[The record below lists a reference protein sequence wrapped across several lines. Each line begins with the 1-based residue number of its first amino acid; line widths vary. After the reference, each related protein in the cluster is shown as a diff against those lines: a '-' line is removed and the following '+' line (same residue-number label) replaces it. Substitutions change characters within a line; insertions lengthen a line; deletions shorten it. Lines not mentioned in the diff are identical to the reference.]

1 MDKVIVG
8 IDVGGT
14 KVAGGLVDRK
24 GRLDKTVTLPTK
36 ANEGF
41 ETSFSQVVAVIRRLI
56 NQAGGSDHIK
66 GIGICCPGP
75 LNPRTG
81 MVINPPNLPGWIN
94 INFTERIEGEFQ
106 LPARLENDANA
117 AGLAEVLFGAAK
129 GHNDVFYVTVS
140 TGVGTGIIINRKIY
154 HGKNGI
160 AAEGGHVTIDHHS
173 PYICGCGTPG
183 CIEALAA
190 GPAIVRRTRVK
201 LEQEHALPSLLRER
215 TQNHLSRITPELI
228 QETAA
233 AGDGV
238 AKFIIEE
245 TGFFLGIWLASM
257 ITLLDPDA
265 IVIGGGVS
273 QIGKPLFNKIRETIP
288 RYTINRQAKDT
299 PLLSAKLQK
308 DVGIFGAASLFMQE
322 DAQAEKA

>member
-1 MDKVIVG
+1 MDKMIIG

-14 KVAGGLVDRK
+14 KIAGGLVDKK
-24 GRLDKTVTLPTK
+24 GRLDKAVTLPTK

-41 ETSFSQVVAVIRRLI
+41 ETSFGQVSTVIKRLI
-56 NQAGGSDHIK
+56 NQADGPDHIK

-81 MVINPPNLPGWIN
+81 VVINPPNLPGWVN
-94 INFTERIEGEFQ
+94 IHFAERVEKEFQ

-117 AGLAEVLFGAAK
+117 AGLAEVLFGAAV

-140 TGVGTGIIINRKIY
+140 TGVGTGIIINKKIY
-154 HGKNGI
+154 HGKNGF
-160 AAEGGHVTIDHHS
+160 AAEGGHVTIDHKS

-190 GPAIVRRTRVK
+190 GPAIVRRTVVK
-201 LEQEHALPSLLRER
+201 LEQEHSTPSLLRER
-215 TQNHLSRITPELI
+215 TQNHLSRITPELV
-228 QETAA
+228 QDCAA
-233 AGDGV
+233 SGDGV

-245 TGFFLGIWLASM
+245 TGFFLGVWLASM

-273 QIGKPLFNKIRETIP
+273 QIGKPLFDKIRDTIP
-288 RYTINRQAKDT
+288 HYTINRQAKNT
-299 PLLSAKLQK
+299 PVLPAKLQK
-308 DVGIFGAASLFMQE
+308 DVGIFGSASLFLQE
-322 DAQAEKA
+322 GEAAEHD

>member
-1 MDKVIVG
+1 MDKLIVG

-14 KVAGGLVDRK
+14 KVAGGLVDKK

-41 ETSFSQVVAVIRRLI
+41 ETSFSQVVAVIKRLI
-56 NQAGGSDHIK
+56 NQAGGSDHVK

-190 GPAIVRRTRVK
+190 GPAIVRRARVK
-201 LEQEHALPSLLRER
+201 LEQEHTLPSLLRER

-233 AGDGV
+233 AGDSV
-238 AKFIIEE
+238 AKFIIDE

-273 QIGKPLFNKIRETIP
+273 RIGKPLFNKIRETIP
-288 RYTINRQAKDT
+288 SYTINRQAKDT
-299 PLLSAKLQK
+299 PLLPAKLQK

-322 DAQAEKA
+322 DTPAEKA

>member
-1 MDKVIVG
+1 MDKKIIG

-14 KVAGGLVDRK
+14 KIAGGLVDKK

-36 ANEGF
+36 AKEGF
-41 ETSFSQVVAVIRRLI
+41 ETSFGQVLTVIRRLI
-56 NQAGGSDHIK
+56 NQAGGADQVK

-81 MVINPPNLPGWIN
+81 EVINPPNLPGWTN
-94 INFTERIEGEFQ
+94 INFTERVEKEFQ
-106 LPARLENDANA
+106 IPARLENDANA
-117 AGLAEVLFGAAK
+117 AGLAEVLFGAAV

-140 TGVGTGIIINRKIY
+140 TGVGTGIIIDKKIY

-190 GPAIVRRTRVK
+190 GPAMARRARVK
-201 LEQEHALPSLLRER
+201 LEQHHTLPSLLRER
-215 TQNHLSRITPELI
+215 TQNHLSRITPEMI
-228 QETAA
+228 EETAA
-233 AGDGV
+233 DGDEV

-245 TGFFLGIWLASM
+245 TGFFLGVWLAAM

-273 QIGKPLFNKIRETIP
+273 RIGKPLFDKIRKTIP
-288 RYTINRQAKDT
+288 HYTINRQAIHT
-299 PLLSAKLQK
+299 PLLPAKLQK
-308 DVGIFGAASLFMQE
+308 DVGIFGAASLFLQE
-322 DAQAEKA
+322 GEGTEKA

>member
-1 MDKVIVG
+1 MDKIIIG

-14 KVAGGLVDRK
+14 KVAGGLVDKK
-24 GRLDKTVTLPTK
+24 GHLDKTVTLPTK
-36 ANEGF
+36 ASEGF
-41 ETSFSQVVAVIRRLI
+41 ETSFSQVMAVIKRLI
-56 NQAGGSDHIK
+56 NQAGGRDNIQ

-81 MVINPPNLPGWIN
+81 VVINPPNLPGWTN
-94 INFTERIEGEFQ
+94 IPFTERVEKEFQ

-117 AGLAEVLFGAAK
+117 AGLAEVLFGAAV
-129 GHNDVFYVTVS
+129 GYNDVFYVTVS

-160 AAEGGHVTIDHHS
+160 AAEGGHITIDHHS

-201 LEQEHALPSLLRER
+201 LEQEHTLPSLLRER

-238 AKFIIEE
+238 ARFIIDE

-299 PLLSAKLQK
+299 PLLPAKLQK

-322 DAQAEKA
+322 DAPAEKA

>member
-1 MDKVIVG
+1 MDKMIIG

-14 KVAGGLVDRK
+14 KVAGGLVDKK
-24 GRLDKTVTLPTK
+24 GCLEKTVTLPTK
-36 ANEGF
+36 AEEGF
-41 ETSFSQVVAVIRRLI
+41 ETSFSQVMTVIRRLI
-56 NQAGGSDHIK
+56 NHAGGPDHVK

-81 MVINPPNLPGWIN
+81 VVINPPNLPGWTN
-94 INFTERIEGEFQ
+94 INFSEQVESKFQ

-140 TGVGTGIIINRKIY
+140 TGVGTGIIINKKIY

-160 AAEGGHVTIDHHS
+160 AAEGGHVTIDHRS

-190 GPAIVRRTRVK
+190 GPAIVRRAIVK
-201 LEQEHALPSLLRER
+201 LEQEHTLPSLLRER
-215 TQNHLSRITPELI
+215 TQNHLSRITPEMV
-228 QETAA
+228 QEAAA
-233 AGDGV
+233 AGDSA

-245 TGFFLGIWLASM
+245 TGFFLGVWLASM

-299 PLLSAKLQK
+299 PLLPAKLQK

-322 DAQAEKA
+322 DEEAEEA